1 MNCLSHRLWSA
12 HMADLKGKGI
22 WYDNDNEP
30 IQLTDQD
37 DSHTI
42 WDYQRSLIGKVL
54 NPKKQNI
61 VKLIQHM
68 PTEWKLPDSI
78 TANDLGNGKFLFNFA
93 TEGTCNLY
101 CDKDLFTTTYACLFL
116 SVGTN
121 CSWLLPMDHFVLGW
135 DNNVVHDHYPAID
148 MGFTFTCALSY

>member
-1 MNCLSHRLWSA
+1 
-12 HMADLKGKGI
+12 MADLKGKGI

-42 WDYQRSLIGKVL
+42 RDYQRSLTGKVL

-68 PTEWKLPDSI
+68 PTEWMLQDSI

-93 TEGTCNLY
+93 TEGTFNLY

-121 CSWLLPMDHFVLGW
+121 CS
-135 DNNVVHDHYPAID
+135 
-148 MGFTFTCALSY
+148 